1 MKNLEAKVTFTVL
14 VIIAFLKAVP
24 GACEQAFNING
35 EAAVRLPLYYFAN
48 SI

>member
-1 MKNLEAKVTFTVL
+1 MKNLEAKVTFSVL
-14 VIIAFLKAVP
+14 VIIAFLQA

>member
-1 MKNLEAKVTFTVL
+1 
-14 VIIAFLKAVP
+14 

-35 EAAVRLPLYYFAN
+35 EAAVRLPLYYFVN